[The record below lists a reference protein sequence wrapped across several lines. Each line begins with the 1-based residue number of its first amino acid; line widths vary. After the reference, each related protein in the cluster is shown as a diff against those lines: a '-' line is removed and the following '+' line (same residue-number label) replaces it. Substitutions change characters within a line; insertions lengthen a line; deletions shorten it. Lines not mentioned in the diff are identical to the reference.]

1 MKKMVNGIL
10 MDMSAEDI
18 AQYNE
23 DKKTF
28 PTEFD
33 IEMEYLRE
41 IRNSLLAKTDW
52 TASSDLIMSDN
63 MKTYRQ
69 ALRDVPSGLD
79 TVEKVRTKLTRNDDG
94 VLVNFPTEVTK

>member
-1 MKKMVNGIL
+1 MKKYVNGIL

-23 DKKTF
+23 DQKTF

-33 IEMEYLRE
+33 VSIEHLRE

-52 TASSDLIMSDN
+52 TASSDLTMSGA

-69 ALRDVPSGLD
+69 QLRDAPSGLD
-79 TVEKVRTKLTRNDDG
+79 TVEKVEAYE
-94 VLVNFPTEVTK
+94 FPTEVLK